1 MKNEG
6 FGVPEGMPV
15 TQPSISISRDG
26 SNIVI
31 EWEGV
36 LQSATD
42 PRGLWQDVA
51 DDSQSP
57 IVLAPGDQLPVQFGR
72 AVAP

>member
-6 FGVPEGMPV
+6 FGVPEAMPV
-15 TQPSISISRDG
+15 TQPSISISHDG
-26 SNIVI
+26 NNIVI

-42 PRGLWQDVA
+42 PRGPWQDVA
-51 DDSQSP
+51 DDSKSP
-57 IVLAPGDQLPVQFGR
+57 MILAPEDQLPIQFGR
-72 AVAP
+72 SVAY

>member
-42 PRGLWQDVA
+42 PRGPWQDVA